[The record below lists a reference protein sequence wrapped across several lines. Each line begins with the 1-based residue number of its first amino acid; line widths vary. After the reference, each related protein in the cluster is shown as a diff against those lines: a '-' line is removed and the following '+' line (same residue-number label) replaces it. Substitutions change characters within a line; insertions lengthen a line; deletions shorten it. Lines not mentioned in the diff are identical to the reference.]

1 MLGWRLTKSTKFSE
15 IEDLPQGIKQR
26 LDSKDKTINMV
37 CVDDCCNVRHKYIHA
52 CQRITKTL
60 NKAKT
65 TANSFMRE
73 FSQIFRRDDDQGSVR
88 LKYTPA
94 KEQLEKNLN
103 SLIERWINV
112 PNSPLGNS
120 QTTREIEHLRLYI
133 QKGCLSDIPP
143 ECGTERNE
151 QLHRLLNHSLI
162 TGATRISVEPAIALL
177 SVQFYYRTTKLS
189 VFRHDCNARVVPI
202 VPVNSIDNL
211 QHDNSPH
218 PPFTTGSSAVEEQTD
233 ETLGELGSH

>member
-1 MLGWRLTKSTKFSE
+1 MRNKYTKIFPGTEVK
-15 IEDLPQGIKQR
+15 
-26 LDSKDKTINMV
+26 LDPF
-37 CVDDCCNVRHKYIHA
+37 HA
-52 CQRITKTL
+52 SQQITKTL

-73 FSQIFRRDDDQGSVR
+73 FSQIFRRDNDQGSAR

-120 QTTREIEHLRLYI
+120 RTTREIEHLRLHI

-143 ECGTERNE
+143 GCGTERKE
-151 QLHRLLNHSLI
+151 QLHRLLNRSFI
-162 TGATRISVEPAIALL
+162 TGATRISVELVMALL
-177 SVQFYYRTTKLS
+177 FILFYYHTTKLS
-189 VFRHDCNARVVPI
+189 AFRHDCNARVVPI

-218 PPFTTGSSAVEEQTD
+218 PPFTTGSSAVEEQTNK
-233 ETLGELGSH
+233 LLASQQVIQI

>member
-15 IEDLPQGIKQR
+15 IEDLLQGIKQR

-37 CVDDCCNVRHKYIHA
+37 CVDDCCNVRNKYTQIFPGTEVKLDLFHA

-60 NKAKT
+60 NKAET

-73 FSQIFRRDDDQGSVR
+73 FSQIFRRDDDQGSAR

-103 SLIERWINV
+103 SLFERWINV

-120 QTTREIEHLRLYI
+120 KTTREIEHLRLHIKKGVSPIYLQDVV
-133 QKGCLSDIPP
+133 QKETSSCIGFLTVHLS
-143 ECGTERNE
+143 
-151 QLHRLLNHSLI
+151 L
-162 TGATRISVEPAIALL
+162 EPREFLL
-177 SVQFYYRTTKLS
+177 SL
-189 VFRHDCNARVVPI
+189 P
-202 VPVNSIDNL
+202 
-211 QHDNSPH
+211 
-218 PPFTTGSSAVEEQTD
+218 
-233 ETLGELGSH
+233 